1 MLEHALNGSRRV
13 LIVSPHTDDAELG
26 CGGTISRLVRTGHE
40 VSVAAFSLAKESL
53 PPGSAPNRL
62 QGEFMCA
69 MQILGVEPQRTF
81 VHDFPVRHFSEHRQE
96 VLDELVELR
105 RKLLPEVVFVTSS
118 TDVHQDHQVVRNEAL
133 RCFKDNTLM
142 CYELPWNS
150 LSFTAQAFVVL
161 DQQHLDRKCTALRA
175 YESQFELQRPYF
187 DKEFVCGWAKLR
199 GMQIR
204 TAYAEAFEVVRVK
217 W

>member
-1 MLEHALNGSRRV
+1 MMDHTLDGSRRV

-26 CGGTISRLVRTGHE
+26 CGGTISRLIASGDE
-40 VSVAAFSLAKESL
+40 VWVTAFSLAKESL
-53 PPGSAPNRL
+53 PPNSAPDRL
-62 QGEFMCA
+62 HGEFLCA
-69 MQILGVEPQRTF
+69 MQILGVEPQRMF
-81 VHDFPVRHFSEHRQE
+81 VHDYPVRHFSDYRQRL
-96 VLDELVELR
+96 LDELVELR
-105 RKLLPEVVFVTSS
+105 QELRPDVVFVTSS
-118 TDVHQDHQVVRNEAL
+118 TDVHQDHQVMHNEAL

-161 DQQHLDRKCTALRA
+161 NQEHLDRKCAALQA
-175 YESQFELQRPYF
+175 YKSQFELRRPYF
-187 DKEFVCGWAKLR
+187 DKELIHGWARLR

-204 TAYAEAFEVVRVK
+204 SEYAEAFEVVRVT